1 MRNLIPFIK
10 LFKNQTQW
18 MLIGTLLAWSTIL
31 MGIGLMSVSGW
42 FISYTGYLATT
53 SYAVATSFNYFF
65 PSAGVRTFSLGR
77 IVSRYGERI
86 LTHEATFKILTDIRV
101 WFYNKLEPLA
111 PAHLFKYKSGDL
123 LSRIINDIS
132 ALDNL
137 YIRIISPTIV
147 FLLATLSITILF
159 CFFSLTLALCTILAL
174 LIIGFIIPALS
185 SFLGYKKSYQLNQ
198 TANELKTDITE
209 HVNSLAELKIFD
221 LENTHR
227 NKILQTNDSI
237 LKQEAKLSIITGL
250 SNALMTLAL
259 GLTIIMVTMF
269 AVNLTATGQINGAF
283 IALIF
288 LALMAMFEALMP
300 LPLAYQYFGKT
311 LSASKRILNIT
322 NSKPTVTYSEKSATI
337 NDYNIKFDDISFSYN
352 DSQNIFENFSLEIQ
366 DKEKVALFSPTGAG
380 KSTLINLLARF
391 WNTDKG
397 SITIGSADIKN
408 LSEDTLRE
416 SMTIINQSPHI
427 FNTTIRENLLLANQN
442 ATDDELYSALE
453 NVLLADYVKS
463 LPKGLDTWT
472 GELGRHLSGGQQKRL
487 AVARAFLQH
496 KPILILD
503 EPTEGLDKET
513 ERLVFENLSKLM
525 ENKTVILI
533 THNVSLLNKL
543 DTIIKL

>member
-10 LFKNQTQW
+10 LFKNQTQL
-18 MLIGTLLAWSTIL
+18 MIMGTLLAWSTIL

-42 FISYTGYLATT
+42 FISYTGYLATIF
-53 SYAVATSFNYFF
+53 YAVATSFNYFF

-137 YIRIISPTIV
+137 YICILSPTIV

-159 CFFSLTLALCTILAL
+159 CFFSFVLALSTALTL
-174 LIIGFIIPALS
+174 LIIGFAIPSIAS
-185 SFLGYKKSYQLNQ
+185 ILGYKKSYKLNQ
-198 TANELKTDITE
+198 ISNDLKTDITE
-209 HVNSLAELKIFD
+209 HINSLAELKIFD
-221 LENTHR
+221 LENINS
-227 NKILQTNDSI
+227 NKILQTSDDL
-237 LKQEAKLSIITGL
+237 LKQEAKLSILTGL
-250 SNALMTLAL
+250 SSALMTLSL
-259 GLTIIMVTMF
+259 GITIIMVTIF
-269 AVNLTATGQINGAF
+269 AVNLTATGQMNGAF

-288 LALMAMFEALMP
+288 LAIIAGFEALMP
-300 LPLAYQYFGKT
+300 LPLAYQYLGKT

-322 NSKPTVTYSEKSATI
+322 NSKPNVSYPTQSATTT
-337 NDYNIKFDDISFSYN
+337 DYSIKFNNISFGYN
-352 DSQNIFENFSLEIQ
+352 NYQNIFKNFSLDIKN
-366 DKEKVALFSPTGAG
+366 KEKIALFSPTGEG

-391 WNTDKG
+391 WDTDKG
-397 SITIGSADIKN
+397 CITIGGTDIKT
-408 LSEDTLRE
+408 LSEETLRE

-442 ATDDELYSALE
+442 ATDDGLYSALE
-453 NVLLADYVKS
+453 NVLLADHVKS

-472 GELGRHLSGGQQKRL
+472 GELGKHLSGGQQKRL
-487 AVARAFLQH
+487 AVARAFLQYR
-496 KPILILD
+496 PILILD

-513 ERLVFENLSKLM
+513 ERVVFENLYNLM
-525 ENKTVILI
+525 QEKTVILI
-533 THNVSLLNKL
+533 THNVKLLEKF
-543 DTIIKL
+543 DRVVKI

>member
-300 LPLAYQYFGKT
+300 LPLAYQYLGKT

>member
-31 MGIGLMSVSGW
+31 MGVGLMSVSGW

-53 SYAVATSFNYFF
+53 SYAIATSFNYFY

-137 YIRIISPTIV
+137 YIRILSPTIV

-159 CFFSLTLALCTILAL
+159 CFFSVTLALSTALAL
-174 LIIGFIIPALS
+174 LIIGFVIPAIS
-185 SFLGYKKSYQLNQ
+185 SILGYKKSYQLNQ
-198 TANELKTDITE
+198 TSNKLKTDITE

-221 LENTHR
+221 LENIHSNR
-227 NKILQTNDSI
+227 ILQTNDDL
-237 LKQEAKLSIITGL
+237 LKQESKLSILTGL
-250 SNALMTLAL
+250 SSALITLAL

-269 AVNLTATGQINGAF
+269 AVNLTASGQINGAF

-288 LALMAMFEALMP
+288 LALMTMFEALMP
-300 LPLAYQYFGKT
+300 LPLAYQYLGKT

-322 NSKPTVTYSEKSATI
+322 NSKPNVIYLEQTQELNNHS
-337 NDYNIKFDDISFSYN
+337 IKFNDISFCYN
-352 DSQNIFENFSLEIQ
+352 SSQNIFENFTLDIKN
-366 DKEKVALFSPTGAG
+366 KEKVALFSPTGAG

-391 WNTDKG
+391 WDTDKG
-397 SITIGSADIKN
+397 SITIGNINIKN

-427 FNTTIRENLLLANQN
+427 FNTTIRENLLLANEN
-442 ATDDELYSALE
+442 ATDDELYNALD
-453 NVLLADYVKS
+453 NVLLTEHIKS

-472 GELGRHLSGGQQKRL
+472 GELGKHLSGGQQKRL
-487 AVARAFLQH
+487 AVARAFLQD

-503 EPTEGLDKET
+503 EPTEGLDTKT
-513 ERLVFENLSKLM
+513 ERVVFNNLCKLM
-525 ENKTVILI
+525 EDKTVILI
-533 THNVSLLNKL
+533 THNVILLDRF